1 LPKEAAVREV
11 TYTQAISEAIR
22 EEMDRD
28 PAVFQ
33 IGEDIGPVRSR
44 SELWQQFMKSRTWQ
58 TPISESGFVGMAT
71 GAAMAGLRPIAV
83 IMYCDFVGVCMD
95 PIVNQA
101 AKVHLM
107 SGGQI
112 KVPLVIRTPAGAGTR
127 EGGHHSGS
135 LESWFVH
142 APGLKVVLPSD
153 PYDAKGLMKAAIRDD
168 GPVVYIQNRVLHQLS
183 KQQCPEGEWIV
194 PLGKADVK
202 RAGSDITIV
211 GISVGVMK
219 ALQAAEE
226 LKGKFDVEVVDP
238 RSLVPLDI
246 ATILNSVKKTGHLLV
261 VHDAP
266 RRGGAGAEIIRRVVE
281 QGFGLL
287 KKPPRVIGS
296 QNTAMP
302 YSAPLEDACLP
313 DAARIA
319 KAVRDMLT

>member
-1 LPKEAAVREV
+1 MREL
-11 TYTQAISEAIR
+11 TYTQGISEAIR
-22 EEMDRD
+22 EEMERD

-44 SELWQQFMKSRTWQ
+44 PELWQQFMKNRTWQ
-58 TPISESGFVGMAT
+58 TPISESGFVGLAT

-101 AKVHLM
+101 GKVHLM

-112 KVPLVIRTPAGAGTR
+112 KVPMVIRTPAGAGTR

-142 APGLKVVLPSD
+142 SPGLKVVLPSD
-153 PYDAKGLMKAAIRDD
+153 PYDAKGLMKSAIRDD
-168 GPVVYIQNRVLHQLS
+168 GPVIYIQNRVLHQLS

-194 PLGKADVK
+194 PLGKAAVK
-202 RAGSDITIV
+202 RAGRDITVV

-219 ALQAAEE
+219 ALRAAEK
-226 LKGKFDVEVVDP
+226 LAGKIDVEVVDP
-238 RSLVPLDI
+238 RSLVPLDVP
-246 ATILNSVKKTGHLLV
+246 AILNSVKKTGHLLV

-266 RRGGAGAEIIRRVVE
+266 RRGGIGAEIIRRVVQE
-281 QGFGLL
+281 GFGLL
-287 KKPPRVIGS
+287 KKPPRVVGGL
-296 QNTAMP
+296 NTPMP
-302 YSAPLEDACLP
+302 YSAPLEDVCLP
-313 DAARIA
+313 GTDQIV
-319 KAVRDMLT
+319 KAIRDMLA